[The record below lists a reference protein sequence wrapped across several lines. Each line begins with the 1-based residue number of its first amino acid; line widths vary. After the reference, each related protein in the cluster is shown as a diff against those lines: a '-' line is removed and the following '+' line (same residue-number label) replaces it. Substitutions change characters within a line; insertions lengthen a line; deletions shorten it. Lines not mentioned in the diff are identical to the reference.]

1 METLCMAWEGLGV
14 PYYKPDGG
22 YMVLVSLSGVQIPSG
37 YPFPPRIAD
46 ANDETKM
53 SWFLINEIGVAGL
66 PSSGFYVRPNESVQ
80 KAMLFRFAVCR
91 EDETLDVACKRLK
104 KLQEYMSPSVSA

>member
-1 METLCMAWEGLGV
+1 MSSISFIIL
-14 PYYKPDGG
+14 PF
-22 YMVLVSLSGVQIPSG
+22 MVDSNCAI
-37 YPFPPRIAD
+37 
-46 ANDETKM
+46 
-53 SWFLINEIGVAGL
+53 
-66 PSSGFYVRPNESVQ
+66 GFYVRPNESVQ